1 MASDR
6 EVLTKVLAEART
18 LSAKATLTP
27 VEAKRLDDAVATGKR
42 LQKRLQEIQEIDAF
56 TSLFGDASAG
66 AEGTE
71 TADGFA
77 PGRGRITGAALKAVW
92 DATSK
97 AGGIPSSN
105 DLKVPGVGFKDI
117 DGGSGLLVPAQ
128 RDVEEYTLPMKPS
141 LLTAF
146 VPSKLITS
154 NDFTFIR
161 QSARVNRAAVVADGA
176 TKPTSTYTLDEVAGT
191 LDTIAHMSEP
201 VMNRILSDK
210 AGLQSFLAMEMAM
223 GLDLAAESELV
234 AAILAADI
242 QAQTFSVDALTSIR
256 KGLTKL
262 EAVYVRPDFIAVS
275 LEDAESLDLARYTV
289 DGHFVFDGPRTA
301 GPNGDVWGVRL
312 VKNDSVVTGTAIMG
326 SAAAGLR
333 RYVNGQADWALDTL
347 SGFEVNTTRSRLE
360 QRSKSVVTRPF
371 AIVAIDLGTGS

>member
-1 MASDR
+1 M
-6 EVLTKVLAEART
+6 
-18 LSAKATLTP
+18 TP